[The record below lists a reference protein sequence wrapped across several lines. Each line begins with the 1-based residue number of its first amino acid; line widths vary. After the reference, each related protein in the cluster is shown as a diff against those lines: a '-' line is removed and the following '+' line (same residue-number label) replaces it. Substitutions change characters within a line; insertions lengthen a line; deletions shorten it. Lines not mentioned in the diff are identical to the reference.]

1 MKYLLGGGFV
11 VTQKYKKDPIVRIK
25 IDDTFLDEYT
35 LDNCPNYNKQWARD
49 TNIWIYQRDY
59 TTYFHKKIQE
69 DPPYALFNTKE
80 VKADSQFPT
89 NFKLYVLDEDKLK
102 SKKLLEVEVQNAD
115 SNYTNGFMTKST
127 LLDFFTFLV
136 PIPFIKFFS
145 KGGED
150 IRKQFN
156 EAIIDDRYAY
166 TNFPLNHEALTENN
180 KSEIGY
186 MMVNRFVRI
195 KGTKFRTEGYPFA
208 VKTFWNNKLLETQQ
222 FGGSGTFAVDLL
234 TRPSGM
240 VMFDTYDDEFIKL
253 QQQGDIDADGGVHMS
268 EKFFSMVHQNKFDK
282 YLHNENQ

>member
-1 MKYLLGGGFV
+1 MKYLLGVGFV

-80 VKADSQFPT
+80 VQADSQFPT

-166 TNFPLNHEALTENN
+166 TNYFLYLFMWERLHVRTYVSIPANYVSHTGQEEALELFIQIP
-180 KSEIGY
+180 KSVK
-186 MMVNRFVRI
+186 M
-195 KGTKFRTEGYPFA
+195 KF
-208 VKTFWNNKLLETQQ
+208 
-222 FGGSGTFAVDLL
+222 
-234 TRPSGM
+234 
-240 VMFDTYDDEFIKL
+240 
-253 QQQGDIDADGGVHMS
+253 
-268 EKFFSMVHQNKFDK
+268 
-282 YLHNENQ
+282 